1 MKSSGRVSRKASPR
15 GLVFDI
21 KRFAVHDGPGIRTT
35 VFLKGCPLHCLWCH
49 NPEGIDG
56 GLEIITR
63 SSRCRRCYACVS
75 ACPRHALTSGPDNG
89 PVVVD
94 RAKCDLCG
102 RCADVCM
109 SEAVSIVGRR
119 LSVDE
124 VVAEVERDRIFY
136 EQSDGGATLSGGE
149 PARQAAFSEALLGEL
164 KARGIQTALDTSGLA
179 PWPVLERLAARSDL
193 VLYDLKIMDDI
204 RHRKYA
210 GASNDLIL
218 ENLRRLAANGTP
230 VFVRIPLETGVNDDE
245 ANIRATIDFLK
256 PLPAVRRVDLLA
268 YHKGGREKSRNLGKE
283 SRFDIFEPP
292 SAARME
298 EIRQAFADA
307 GFKVKIGG

>member
-1 MKSSGRVSRKASPR
+1 MKFAGKAAKQASPK
-15 GLVFDI
+15 GVVFDI
-21 KRFAVHDGPGIRTT
+21 KRFAIHDGPGIRTT

-56 GLEIITR
+56 RLEIITR

-75 ACPRHALTSGPDNG
+75 VCPRHALSPGPDNG

-94 RAKCDLCG
+94 RAKCDFCG
-102 RCADVCM
+102 RCAEVCM

-149 PARQAAFSEALLGEL
+149 PAQQADFSEALLGEL
-164 KARGIQTALDTSGLA
+164 QARGIHTAIDTSGLA
-179 PWPVLERLAARSDL
+179 SWPALERLAARSDL
-193 VLYDLKIMDDI
+193 VLYDLKLMDDT

-218 ENLRRLAANGTP
+218 ENFRRLAANGTP
-230 VFVRIPLETGVNDDE
+230 VFVRIPLEAGVNDDE
-245 ANIRATIDFLK
+245 TNIRATIDFLR

-268 YHKGGREKSRNLGKE
+268 YHKGGQEKYRNLGKE
-283 SRFDIFEPP
+283 SSFDIFEPP

-298 EIRQAFADA
+298 EIRRAFADA
-307 GFKVKIGG
+307 GFNVRIGG